1 MAAKTKEAQKFLRE
15 TSHITPASQD
25 LEDPTRSETAATEA
39 ELATVQID
47 QLASAATTSK
57 HPSQSRIIW
66 NLMTGS
72 YVNLFLLL
80 MPVAAWSYVDKWGDI
95 PIFVLNFLAM
105 VPLANILGEATE
117 ALAEHCGDTIGGLV
131 NATFG
136 NAVEVIIAVFA
147 LKKGEI
153 ALVQSSLLGSMLS
166 NLLLVLGCCFIAAH
180 VGGASEAS
188 FSGRAA
194 ATNMSLLFVTSFA
207 MLVPTYY
214 HYSNFASSTTK
225 REEEVLVMSRV
236 SAIFLIAMYLQLLVF
251 QLRTHRRRPSDD
263 TTATDDGPSEENHE
277 PQLSFW
283 SSLIVL
289 ALSTGLVSLFSEFLV
304 ASVDGFTESANI
316 SRSFVGII
324 LLPIVGNAVEHVTAI
339 KVALKNNM
347 ELALG
352 VAVGSATQIS
362 LFVVP
367 FCVVAGWVMG
377 QPMTL
382 AFPTFDAVTYVI
394 SIVIV
399 YAIVSNGTSNW
410 LEGSMLLTLYCL
422 IAVALIEMELI
433 DD

>member
-1 MAAKTKEAQKFLRE
+1 MAARTQEAQKFLRGSSQTFPNDME
-15 TSHITPASQD
+15 ATRRASEVSTVKSIEVLEEAQKPIRKTKSQCRVVID
-25 LEDPTRSETAATEA
+25 LLLS
-39 ELATVQID
+39 
-47 QLASAATTSK
+47 
-57 HPSQSRIIW
+57 
-66 NLMTGS
+66 S
-72 YVNLFLLL
+72 YLNLFLFFI
-80 MPVAAWSYVDKWGDI
+80 PVAAWSYFGKWGDV

-105 VPLANILGEATE
+105 MPLANLLGETTE
-117 ALAEHCGDTIGGLV
+117 SLAEHCGDTIGGLI

-166 NLLLVLGCCFIAAH
+166 NLLLVLGCCFIASH
-180 VGGASEAS
+180 VGGASESS
-188 FSGRAA
+188 FSGRNA

-214 HYSNFASSTTK
+214 QHADI
-225 REEEVLVMSRV
+225 EESARKQEVLTISRI
-236 SAIFLIAMYLQLLVF
+236 SAIFLILMYLQLLLF
-251 QLRTHRRRPSDD
+251 QLYTHRTPPTVEDATETEADVEDEDD
-263 TTATDDGPSEENHE
+263 E
-277 PQLSFW
+277 PPMSFW
-283 SSLIVL
+283 TSLAVL
-289 ALSTGLVSLFSEFLV
+289 AVSTALVSVSSEFLV
-304 ASVDGFTESANI
+304 ASVDGFTEKADIN
-316 SRSFVGII
+316 RSFVGII

-367 FCVVAGWVMG
+367 FCVIAGWIMG

-399 YAIVSNGTSNW
+399 YAIISNGTSNW
-410 LEGSMLLTLYCL
+410 LEGAMLLTLYCL
-422 IAVALIEMELI
+422 IGVALLEMELG
-433 DD
+433 DGD